1 MSENRVNLMDLS
13 PDELKEFCVSIGE
26 KPFRAQQFLKWIYQW
41 GVTDFAQMTNIKKEL
56 REKLPSLAYIK
67 APDIVAEHRSADGT
81 IKWALDIG
89 DGQLVETVL
98 IPEDDRNTL
107 CISTQVGCP
116 VKCSFCRTGA
126 SGFNR
131 NLKVSEI
138 IGQVFAA
145 ATRVGF
151 SENVPDKPKPIS
163 NVVMM
168 GMGEPLLNITNVLKV
183 TEILLSDYAFAL
195 SKRRVTISTSGI
207 APVIDKIAGKVDVA
221 LALSLH
227 AANDELRD
235 VLVPVN
241 KKYKIAEVLRSVKN
255 YLDKSNANCG
265 RVTIEYVLLDH
276 VNDSPADAKQLV
288 RLLSHIPCKINLI
301 PFNPHDGANY
311 QKPSNNRISAFYK
324 VLYDAGFTVLTR
336 TTRGDDIAAACGQ
349 LAGQV
354 KNKIRSRQ
362 AETVQSAAGGT
373 QSTQGQSQA

>member
-1 MSENRVNLMDLS
+1 MSDQRVNLLDLS
-13 PDELKEFCVSIGE
+13 PEDLKEFCVSIGE

-56 REKLPSLAYIK
+56 RERLPSLAYIK
-67 APDIVAEHRSADGT
+67 APDIIAEHKSADGT
-81 IKWALDIG
+81 IKWALDLG
-89 DGQLVETVL
+89 DGQVVETVL
-98 IPEDDRNTL
+98 IPEDDRSTL

-116 VKCSFCRTGA
+116 IKCSFCRTGA

-131 NLKVSEI
+131 NLKVHEI

-145 ATRVGF
+145 ASRVGF
-151 SENVPDKPKPIS
+151 CENREHKPIS

-168 GMGEPLLNITNVLKV
+168 GMGEPLLNVTNVLKV
-183 TEILLSDYAFAL
+183 TEILLSDFAFGL

-207 APVIDKIAGKVDVA
+207 APIIEKLAGKVDVA

-235 VLVPVN
+235 ELVPIN
-241 KKYKIAEVLRSVKN
+241 KKYKIAEVLTAVKH
-255 YLDKSNANCG
+255 YLAASNANCG

-276 VNDSPADAKQLV
+276 VNDSTDDAHALAA
-288 RLLSHIPCKINLI
+288 LLKDVPCKINLI
-301 PFNPHDGANY
+301 PFNPHDGAGY
-311 QKPSNNRISAFYK
+311 QRPSNSRIDRFYK
-324 VLYDAGFTVLTR
+324 VLFNYGFTVITR

-354 KNKIRSRQ
+354 KNKIRAQ
-362 AETVQSAAGGT
+362 TV
-373 QSTQGQSQA
+373 

>member
-1 MSENRVNLMDLS
+1 MSDQRVNLLDLS
-13 PDELKEFCVSIGE
+13 PEDLKEFCVSIGE

-56 REKLPSLAYIK
+56 RERLPALAYIK
-67 APDIVAEHRSADGT
+67 APDIIAEHKSADGT
-81 IKWALDIG
+81 IKWALDLG
-89 DGQLVETVL
+89 DGQVVETVL
-98 IPEDDRNTL
+98 IPEDDRSTL

-116 VKCSFCRTGA
+116 IKCSFCRTGA

-131 NLKVSEI
+131 NLKVHEI

-145 ATRVGF
+145 ASRVGF
-151 SENVPDKPKPIS
+151 CENREHKPIS

-168 GMGEPLLNITNVLKV
+168 GMGEPLLNVTNVLKV
-183 TEILLSDYAFAL
+183 TEILLSDFAFGL

-207 APVIDKIAGKVDVA
+207 APIIEKLAGKVDVA

-235 VLVPVN
+235 ELVPIN
-241 KKYKIAEVLRSVKN
+241 KKYKIAEVLTAVKH
-255 YLDKSNANCG
+255 YLAASNANCG

-276 VNDSPADAKQLV
+276 VNDSTDDAHALAA
-288 RLLSHIPCKINLI
+288 LLKDVPCKINLI
-301 PFNPHDGANY
+301 PFNPQDGAGY
-311 QKPSNNRISAFYK
+311 QRPSNSRIDRFYK
-324 VLYDAGFTVLTR
+324 VLFNYGFTVITR

-354 KNKIRSRQ
+354 KNKIRAQ
-362 AETVQSAAGGT
+362 TV
-373 QSTQGQSQA
+373 

>member
-1 MSENRVNLMDLS
+1 MSDTRINLLDLS
-13 PDELKEFCVSIGE
+13 PAEMQDFCQSIGE
-26 KPFRAQQFLKWIYQW
+26 KPFRAQQILKWIYQW
-41 GVTDFAQMTNIKKEL
+41 GVTDFEQMTNIKKDL
-56 REKLPSLAYIK
+56 RARLPQLACIK
-67 APDIVAEHRSADGT
+67 YPEILTEHRSADGT
-81 IKWALDIG
+81 IKWALDLG
-89 DGQLVETVL
+89 DGQVVETVL
-98 IPEDDRNTL
+98 IPEDDRSTL

-116 VKCSFCRTGA
+116 IKCSFCRTGA

-151 SENVPDKPKPIS
+151 SENREQKPIS

-168 GMGEPLLNITNVLKV
+168 GMGEPLLNISNVIKV

-207 APVIDKIAGKVDVA
+207 APVINKIAGKVDVA

-227 AANDELRD
+227 AANDKLRNELM
-235 VLVPVN
+235 PIN
-241 KKYKIAEVLRSVKN
+241 QKYPIAEVLAAVKR
-255 YLDKSNANCG
+255 YLALSNANCG

-276 VNDSPADAKQLV
+276 VNDSTEDAEELA
-288 RLLSHIPCKINLI
+288 RLLKDVPCKINLI

-311 QKPSNNRISAFYK
+311 QRPSNSRIDRFYK
-324 VLYDAGFTVLTR
+324 VLFNHNFTVITR

-354 KNKIRSRQ
+354 KNRLHVKMVNADAAQ
-362 AETVQSAAGGT
+362 AAEAAE
-373 QSTQGQSQA
+373 ADNN

>member
-1 MSENRVNLMDLS
+1 MSDQRVNLLDLS
-13 PDELKEFCVSIGE
+13 PEDLKEFCVSIGE

-56 REKLPSLAYIK
+56 RERLPTLAYIK
-67 APDIVAEHRSADGT
+67 APDIIAEHKSADGT
-81 IKWALDIG
+81 IKWALDLG
-89 DGQLVETVL
+89 DGQVVETVL
-98 IPEDDRNTL
+98 IPEDDRSTL

-116 VKCSFCRTGA
+116 IKCSFCRTGA

-131 NLKVSEI
+131 NLKVHEI

-145 ATRVGF
+145 ASRVGF
-151 SENVPDKPKPIS
+151 CENREHKPIS

-168 GMGEPLLNITNVLKV
+168 GMGEPLLNVTNVLKV
-183 TEILLSDYAFAL
+183 TEILLSDFAFGL

-207 APVIDKIAGKVDVA
+207 APIIEKLAGKVDVA

-235 VLVPVN
+235 ELVPIN
-241 KKYKIAEVLRSVKN
+241 KKYKIAEVLTAVKH
-255 YLDKSNANCG
+255 YLAASNANCG

-276 VNDSPADAKQLV
+276 VNDSTDDAHALAA
-288 RLLSHIPCKINLI
+288 LLKDVPCKINLI
-301 PFNPHDGANY
+301 PFNPHDGAGY
-311 QKPSNNRISAFYK
+311 QRPSNSRIDRFYK
-324 VLYDAGFTVLTR
+324 VLFNYGFTVITR

-354 KNKIRSRQ
+354 KNKIRAQ
-362 AETVQSAAGGT
+362 TV
-373 QSTQGQSQA
+373 

>member
-1 MSENRVNLMDLS
+1 MSDPRVNLLDLS
-13 PDELKEFCVSIGE
+13 PDELKDFCVSIGE

-56 REKLPSLAYIK
+56 RERLPSLAYIK
-67 APDIVAEHRSADGT
+67 APDIIAEHKSADGT

-89 DGQLVETVL
+89 DGQVVETVL
-98 IPEDDRNTL
+98 IPEDDRSTL

-116 VKCSFCRTGA
+116 IKCSFCRTGA

-131 NLKVSEI
+131 NLKVQEI

-145 ATRVGF
+145 ASRVGF
-151 SENVPDKPKPIS
+151 CENREQKPIS

-168 GMGEPLLNITNVLKV
+168 GMGEPLLNVSNVLKV
-183 TEILLSDYAFAL
+183 TEILLSDYAFGL

-207 APVIDKIAGKVDVA
+207 APIIEKLAGKVDVA

-227 AANDELRD
+227 APTDALRDEL
-235 VLVPVN
+235 VPLN
-241 KKYKIAEVLRSVKN
+241 KKYKIAEVLTAVKH
-255 YLDKSNANCG
+255 YLAASNANCG

-276 VNDSPADAKQLV
+276 VNDSTDDAHALAA
-288 RLLSHIPCKINLI
+288 LLKDVPCKINLI
-301 PFNPHDGANY
+301 PFNPHDGAPY
-311 QKPSNNRISAFYK
+311 QRPSNSRIDRFYK
-324 VLYDAGFTVLTR
+324 VLFNYGFTVITR

-354 KNKIRSRQ
+354 KNKIRAQ
-362 AETVQSAAGGT
+362 NV
-373 QSTQGQSQA
+373 

>member
-1 MSENRVNLMDLS
+1 MSDQRVNLLDLS
-13 PDELKEFCVSIGE
+13 PEDLKEFCVSIGE

-56 REKLPSLAYIK
+56 RERLPALAYIK
-67 APDIVAEHRSADGT
+67 APDIIAEHKSADGT
-81 IKWALDIG
+81 IKWALDLG
-89 DGQLVETVL
+89 DGQVVETVL
-98 IPEDDRNTL
+98 IPEDDRSTL

-116 VKCSFCRTGA
+116 IKCSFCRTGA

-131 NLKVSEI
+131 NLKVHEI

-145 ATRVGF
+145 ASRVGF
-151 SENVPDKPKPIS
+151 CENREHKPIS

-168 GMGEPLLNITNVLKV
+168 GMGEPLLNVTNVLKV
-183 TEILLSDYAFAL
+183 TEILLSDFAFGL

-207 APVIDKIAGKVDVA
+207 APIIEKLAGKVDVA

-235 VLVPVN
+235 ELVPIN
-241 KKYKIAEVLRSVKN
+241 KKYKIAEVLTAVKH
-255 YLDKSNANCG
+255 YLAASNANCG

-276 VNDSPADAKQLV
+276 VNDSTDDAHALAA
-288 RLLSHIPCKINLI
+288 LLKDVPCKINLI
-301 PFNPHDGANY
+301 PFNPHDGAGY
-311 QKPSNNRISAFYK
+311 QRPSNSRIDRFYK
-324 VLYDAGFTVLTR
+324 VLFNYGFTVITR

-354 KNKIRSRQ
+354 KNKIRAQ
-362 AETVQSAAGGT
+362 TV
-373 QSTQGQSQA
+373 